1 VSDGNPI
8 HPLLTPLAHVA
19 KQLATARNEQS
30 GSRLSQTLR
39 LALRQSK
46 TWLRP
51 EHRVGDPNAY
61 MRHLLYTDPEGH
73 FIISV
78 ITWLPGQQSQV
89 HGHRVW
95 CAFGVV
101 EGEMT
106 EEQFMLSPGVMPL
119 KTTVLKA
126 GELADQDLEGKIV
139 HRVSNKGSVPL
150 VSLHLYGVSADKVTT
165 GINRVYA

>member
-1 VSDGNPI
+1 
-8 HPLLTPLAHVA
+8 
-19 KQLATARNEQS
+19 
-30 GSRLSQTLR
+30 LSQTLR

-46 TWLRP
+46 SWLRP

-61 MRHLLYTDPEGH
+61 MRHILYTDPDGA
-73 FIISV
+73 FVITV

-95 CAFGVV
+95 CAYGIV

-126 GELADQDLEGKIV
+126 GELADQDLDSTIV
-139 HRVSNKGSVPL
+139 HRVSNKSSVPL
-150 VSLHLYGVSADKVTT
+150 VSLHLYGVAADKITT